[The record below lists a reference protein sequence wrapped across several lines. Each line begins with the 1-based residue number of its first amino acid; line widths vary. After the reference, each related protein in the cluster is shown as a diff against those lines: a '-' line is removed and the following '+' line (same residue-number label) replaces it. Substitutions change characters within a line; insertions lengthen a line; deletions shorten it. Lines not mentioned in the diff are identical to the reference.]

1 MQRQRSV
8 VIGRIIKRVFH
19 RFLRGLI
26 VHPIRAVIM
35 LVVLLAAAAVM
46 LSQASLPSLSFGLPT
61 MPHVGRSEPNATES
75 YMRGTTSFDARLV
88 WEALSPEAQSRY
100 ASRGADV
107 QALQAQMDQAKQA
120 GAQLDQVTYV
130 GGQGFPDGTSFHF
143 YTVTN
148 RGPVTRGEPQYVW
161 YVFTLDP
168 SGKITQI
175 Q

>member
-1 MQRQRSV
+1 ML
-8 VIGRIIKRVFH
+8 GRIIKRVVH
-19 RFLRGLI
+19 RLIRGLI

-35 LVVLLAAAAVM
+35 LVALLAAAALM
-46 LSQASLPSLSFGLPT
+46 LGQASLPSLSLGLPQ
-61 MPHVGRSEPNATES
+61 VGRTEPSATES
-75 YMRGTTSFDARLV
+75 YMRGTTAFDAKLV

-100 ASRGADV
+100 ASRGADL

-130 GGQGFPDGTSFHF
+130 GGQAFPDGTSFHF

-148 RGPVTRGEPQYVW
+148 RGPVTRGEPRYVW
-161 YVFTLDP
+161 YVFTLDT